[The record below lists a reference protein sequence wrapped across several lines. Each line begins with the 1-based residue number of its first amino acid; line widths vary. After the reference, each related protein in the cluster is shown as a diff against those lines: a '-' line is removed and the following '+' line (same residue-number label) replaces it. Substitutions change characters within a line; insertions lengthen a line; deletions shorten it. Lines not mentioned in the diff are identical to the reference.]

1 MANTKWYRNSFRR
14 NLIDMHIPDWNPDFF
29 SKIDPEQ
36 YVSMLKKANVDTAY
50 IYTTSCVGLCNFPTK
65 VGKMHEG
72 LHGRDIIREITDGC
86 RKAGIRPILYI
97 NMWSM
102 WAFENYPD
110 WRCISPDGRTS
121 IEYMFGQPGRYGVL
135 CPNSGYREYVLSL
148 VRELMENYE
157 SDGLWIDMLIWRTIC
172 TCPHCRE
179 RFKKE
184 TGFDIPE
191 KVDYGSSVFTTFMK
205 KRDEWMIELFN
216 DIKAIVCEKN
226 PDASVVCNSAYYPD
240 SVHGT
245 SEKFSQQVEF
255 ITGDSNMGP
264 VRSFEAKLF
273 NNVTRNHPFE
283 FLCSVMDPAL
293 WEHSMLKTE
302 EHLLQLMTSCIAHN
316 GRNGFI
322 DAIDP
327 YGSLNPAV
335 YEHLGKVYKET
346 DKYSPFLEP
355 EMEMCADVA
364 IYTNF
369 NSTFSPCDCGKP
381 LFDNYTSDHMQATIE
396 AAARFVERNVP
407 FDIITSLQLDS
418 LNKYKAIVLADAY
431 LLSDKETEAIRNY
444 VRNGGN
450 LYASGRCA
458 VYNYDGGK
466 NEEGSLSDVLG
477 VKLVGE
483 TSEKMTYIRPVGDNS
498 AKLLPDYYTETHPL
512 SMRTFQALVQPGES
526 AKILGK
532 LTLPIVHPED
542 KTKFASA
549 ISDPPGKL
557 TEYPSLTEN
566 SYGKGKVYYC
576 AGSLELLPGRDHS
589 ELFAKLINNL
599 IGDAPAFVTDAPH
612 PVELV
617 VYRQKQSGNYVINLT
632 NSTLPI
638 LTIPDINVKVRIPQK
653 IKAFYS
659 APDKTEVPY
668 TRDGDYVSF
677 KLDRLRAFKMII
689 AETEE

>member
-1 MANTKWYRNSFRR
+1 MADTKWYHNSFRR
-14 NLIDMHIPDWNPDFF
+14 NLIDMHIPDWNEDFF
-29 SKIDPEQ
+29 SQIDPVQ
-36 YVSMLKKANVDTAY
+36 YVEMLKKANVDTAY

-65 VGKMHEG
+65 VGKMHAG
-72 LHGRDIIREITDGC
+72 LKGRDIIKEITDGC

-97 NMWSM
+97 NIWSM
-102 WAFENYPD
+102 YAYLNHPE
-110 WRCISPDGRTS
+110 WRCKAPDGRES

-135 CPNSGYREYVLSL
+135 CPNTGYREYVLAL

-157 SDGLWIDMLIWRTIC
+157 TDGLWIDMLIWRTIC
-172 TCPHCRE
+172 TCPSCKK
-179 RFKKE
+179 RFKDE

-191 KVDYGSSVFTTFMK
+191 NVNLGDKVFTTFMK
-205 KRDEWMIELFN
+205 KRDEWMIEFFN

-273 NNVTRNHPFE
+273 NNITRNHPFE

-346 DKYSPFLEP
+346 DKYIPFLEP
-355 EMEMCADVA
+355 EMDMCADVA

-369 NSTFSPCDCGKP
+369 HSTFSPDDDGKP
-381 LFDNYTSDHMQATIE
+381 LFDNYTSEHMKATME
-396 AAARFVERNVP
+396 AAARLVEQNIP
-407 FDIITSLQLDS
+407 FDVITSLQLGELS
-418 LNKYKAIVLADAY
+418 KYKALILADAY
-431 LLSDKETEAIRNY
+431 VLKKEETDAIREY

-450 LYASGRCA
+450 LYASSRCA
-458 VYNYDGGK
+458 IYDYDGGK
-466 NEEGSLSDVLG
+466 NSEGNLSDVLG
-477 VKLVGE
+477 VKIVGK
-483 TSEKMTYIRPVGDNS
+483 TSEKMTYIRPVDGV
-498 AKLLPDYYTETHPL
+498 KILPDYYTPTHPL
-512 SMRTFQALVQPGES
+512 SMRTFQSLVE
-526 AKILGK
+526 ADADTKILGK

-542 KTKFASA
+542 TSKFASA
-549 ISDPPGKL
+549 ISDPPGKV

-566 SYGKGKVYYC
+566 TYGKGKVYYC
-576 AGSLELLPGRDHS
+576 AGSLELLPGRDHGG
-589 ELFAKLINNL
+589 LFARLLKEL
-599 IGDAPAFVTDAPH
+599 IGDSPAFITDAPY

-617 VYRQKQSGNYVINLT
+617 LYRQKESGNYVINLS

-638 LTIPDINVKVRIPQK
+638 LTIPDINVKVRIPEK
-653 IKAFYS
+653 VTRFYT
-659 APDKTEVPY
+659 APDGKDHPF
-668 TRDGDYVSF
+668 TRDGDYISF
-677 KLDRLRAFKMII
+677 SLDRLRVFGMFI
-689 AETEE
+689 AETE

>member
-1 MANTKWYRNSFRR
+1 MENIKWYKNSFRR

-72 LHGRDIIREITDGC
+72 LCGRDIIREITDGC

-97 NMWSM
+97 NMWSL
-102 WAFENYPD
+102 WAYKNFPD
-110 WRCISPDGRTS
+110 WRCIAPDGRTS
-121 IEYMFGQPGRYGVL
+121 IDYMFGQPGRYGVL

-157 SDGLWIDMLIWRTIC
+157 TDGLWIDMLIWRTVC
-172 TCPHCRE
+172 TCPHCRK
-179 RFKKE
+179 RFRDE
-184 TGFDIPE
+184 TGFDLPE
-191 KVDYGSSVFTTFMK
+191 KVDHADKVFTTFMK
-205 KRDEWMIELFN
+205 KRDEWMIEFFN

-226 PDASVVCNSAYYPD
+226 PEASVVCNSAYYPD

-273 NNVTRNHPFE
+273 NNITRNHPFE

-346 DKYSPFLEP
+346 DKYIPFLES
-355 EMEMCADVA
+355 EMDMCADVA

-369 NSTFSPCDCGKP
+369 QSTYSPGDDGKL
-381 LFDNYTSDHMQATIE
+381 LFDNATSDHMKATME
-396 AAARFVERNVP
+396 CAARFVEHNVP
-407 FDIITSLQLDS
+407 FDIATKLQLGV
-418 LNKYKAIVLADAY
+418 LGKYKAIVLADAY
-431 LLSDKETEAIRNY
+431 VLSDAEKEAIRNY
-444 VRNGGN
+444 VKNGGN

-458 VYNYDGGK
+458 LYDYDGGK
-466 NEEGSLSDVLG
+466 YPEGDLSDVLG
-477 VKLVGE
+477 VRIVGE
-483 TSEKMTYIRPVGDNS
+483 TSEKMTYIRPSGDI
-498 AKLLPDYYTETHPL
+498 KLLPDYYTETHPL
-512 SMRTFQALVQPGES
+512 SMRTFQTLVEAS
-526 AKILGK
+526 EKAEVLGK

-542 KTKFASA
+542 TSKFASA
-549 ISDPPGKL
+549 ISDPPGKI
-557 TEYPSLTEN
+557 TDYPSLIFHT
-566 SYGKGKVYYC
+566 YGKGKVYYC
-576 AGSLELLPGRDHS
+576 AGSLELLSGRDHAR
-589 ELFAKLINNL
+589 LLVRLISDL
-599 IGDAPAFVTDAPH
+599 IGDKPAFITDAPY

-617 VYRQKQSGNYVINLT
+617 MYRQRESGNYVINLT

-638 LTIPDINVKVRIPQK
+638 LTIPDIHVKVRIPQE
-653 IKAFYS
+653 IKRFYT
-659 APDKTEVPY
+659 APDNTDMPY
-668 TRDGDYVSF
+668 TRDGDYISF
-677 KLDRLRAFKMII
+677 SIDRLRTFGMFI
-689 AETEE
+689 AETE